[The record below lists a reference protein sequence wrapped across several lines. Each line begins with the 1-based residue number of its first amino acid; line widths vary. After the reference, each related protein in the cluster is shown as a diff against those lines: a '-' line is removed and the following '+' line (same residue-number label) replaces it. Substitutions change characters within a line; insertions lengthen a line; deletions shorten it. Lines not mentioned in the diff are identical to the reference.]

1 MDLLSTMPSS
11 ALDDGCRIVVEAI
24 DPVTGGPIAG
34 VQVSEVSIYAED
46 LRGGAGGDDNPGP
59 FVYTPGPGL
68 GEA

>member
-11 ALDDGCRIVVEAI
+11 TLDDGCTIVVEAI

-34 VQVSEVSIYAED
+34 VQVSAVAILAEN
-46 LRGGAGGDDNPGP
+46 LGGGAGVDDNPGP
-59 FVYTPGPGL
+59 FIYTPGPGL